1 MFASGKFV
9 VRFQLGHVRVGGA
22 GRKANSS
29 LELIVQASQVI
40 KFMLHLGWFWKLNS
54 CSAFMLLLLLLLVYS
69 V

>member
-40 KFMLHLGWFWKLNS
+40 KFMLLSRVVLEIE
-54 CSAFMLLLLLLLVYS
+54 LVQCFHAPAPAGL
-69 V
+69 